1 MYKVMI
7 PAVETRVVT
16 VNYVFNVDTKE
27 EADSIIEAAK
37 NNEDLSKIESGIIED
52 IEVINT
58 PNVEYVIDDID
69 ILEFEDS
76 DES

>member
-16 VNYVFNVDTKE
+16 VNYVFNADTKE

-37 NNEDLSKIESGIIED
+37 NNEDLSKIESGTVED
-52 IEVINT
+52 IEVIDT
-58 PNVEYVIDDID
+58 SDVDYIIDDID
-69 ILEFEDS
+69 VLEFEDD